1 MTVHQTLA
9 APDRYAALLDGPAH
23 ANEPVEI
30 RQLRRRLL
38 VARDCAGRTLAY
50 PEQHRFDA
58 LALSDITARIA
69 GTYAFRLTG
78 TGELEDA
85 ANACLRL
92 LNAATIIDRLEA
104 LQ

>member
-1 MTVHQTLA
+1 MSVHQPIG
-9 APDRYAALLDGPAH
+9 APDRYAALLDSPAH
-23 ANEPVEI
+23 ANEPAEM
-30 RQLRRRLL
+30 RLLRRRLL

-50 PEQHRFDA
+50 PAQHRLDA
-58 LALSDITARIA
+58 LTLSDITARIA

-78 TGELEDA
+78 TFELEDA
-85 ANACLRL
+85 ANTCLRL

>member
-1 MTVHQTLA
+1 MS
-9 APDRYAALLDGPAH
+9 APSPIGSDRYAPLLDSPAH
-23 ANEPVEI
+23 ANEPAEM

-38 VARDCAGRTLAY
+38 VARDCASRALSY
-50 PEQHRFDA
+50 PEQHRSDA

-69 GTYAFRLTG
+69 GTYAFRLIG

-104 LQ
+104 LR